1 MTFEDIAKN
10 YSSYSL
16 DSITSFLSEIMHK
29 VNYTRYLFKNQHLDT
44 FYRARKHNH
53 KDGALKN
60 NQIQLFKN
68 DIEFW
73 NPPEKDIFDYG
84 RCNDKNE
91 SLFYCSNNFKT
102 CIAEVKPKKDEF
114 ITVCSFLPINKCN
127 FFINPIGINKLQ
139 ELNAT
144 PTINQIPKPQGG
156 VLDLDK
162 QLEKLFLLDI
172 KDDEKEKYKLSIA
185 VSKCLLKDITNQF
198 GEIRNMDG
206 IMYPSLVSNIY
217 KSVNFAL
224 IPISVIENFK
234 VSSIQTFR
242 VLEKNK
248 DKITI
253 KLVKNALTHGQKFN
267 CLFWQEIP
275 EKYGEEFTFYCF
287 PT

>member
-1 MTFEDIAKN
+1 M
-10 YSSYSL
+10 
-16 DSITSFLSEIMHK
+16 
-29 VNYTRYLFKNQHLDT
+29 
-44 FYRARKHNH
+44 
-53 KDGALKN
+53 
-60 NQIQLFKN
+60 
-68 DIEFW
+68 
-73 NPPEKDIFDYG
+73 
-84 RCNDKNE
+84 
-91 SLFYCSNNFKT
+91 
-102 CIAEVKPKKDEF
+102 
-114 ITVCSFLPINKCN
+114 
-127 FFINPIGINKLQ
+127 
-139 ELNAT
+139 
-144 PTINQIPKPQGG
+144 
-156 VLDLDK
+156 LDLDK

-267 CLFWQEIP
+267 SLFWQEIP
-275 EKYGEEFTFYCF
+275 EKHGEEFTFYCF